1 MIGYVRGELVARSGK
16 GALVLT
22 ASGVGYEVRLPACVA
37 ESLPAAGG
45 LVDFFVHTVV
55 REDAIELYGFPTMDD
70 RAAFETLIDIPKLGP
85 KTALSI
91 LSIYDAPALRG
102 LCAGDDP
109 SLLAR
114 VPGIGKKSAQRIFL
128 ELKYKLDAD
137 GTIAP
142 MPRPGGAPSVYA
154 DALAALTNLGYP
166 ESQAGAALRGVL
178 EAEPDLDVPQ
188 AIRQALKNLARERT

>member
-1 MIGYVRGELVARSGK
+1 MIGYLRGELVARSGK

-22 ASGVGYEVRLPACVA
+22 ASGVGYEVRLPASVA
-37 ESLPAAGG
+37 ASLPAAGG

-70 RAAFETLIDIPKLGP
+70 RAAFETLIEIPKLGP

-91 LSIYDAPALRG
+91 LSVYDTPALRG

-109 SLLAR
+109 SPLAR

-142 MPRPGGAPSVYA
+142 MPRPGGAPSVYS

-166 ESQAGAALRGVL
+166 DSQAGAVLRGVL
-178 EAEPDLDVPQ
+178 EAEPDLDVSQ
-188 AIRQALKNLARERT
+188 ALRQALKNLARERA

>member
-1 MIGYVRGELVARSGK
+1 MIGYLRGELVARGGK

-22 ASGVGYEVRLPACVA
+22 ASGVGYEVRLAA
-37 ESLPAAGG
+37 SAAAGLPAVGEA
-45 LVDFFVHTVV
+45 VDFFVHTVV
-55 REDAIELYGFPTMDD
+55 REDAIELYGFPSLDD
-70 RAAFETLIDIPKLGP
+70 RAAFETLIGIPKLGP
-85 KTALSI
+85 KTALSV
-91 LSIYDAPALRG
+91 LSVYDAPALRG

-109 SLLAR
+109 SPLAR

-142 MPRPGGAPSVYA
+142 LSGPGRAPSVHA

-166 ESQAGAALRGVL
+166 ESQAGAVLRGVL

-188 AIRQALKNLARERT
+188 AIRQALKNLARERA